1 MEQELKINID
11 TLHNYL
17 IATLENARGHECEQ
31 PQLMYLI
38 DQMEKI
44 FQQEVFNHELDISP
58 TAGFLAMNS
67 YLMLMS
73 AVRQALS
80 GHAASVF
87 PIARVALESASY
99 AYLCAC
105 DEAIEKVWLQRHV
118 SRSALER
125 CRRELT
131 VTKAVIKLKLLSPEM
146 ADFIKSNYEASI
158 DFGAHPNRKSVFNHL
173 VDAGQIDDKYH
184 GFELIGVYGRNSR
197 EVNNSLLVCIDVG
210 QAIAFLI
217 IASAKKHPLIYDRL
231 DVFQNWMDEKNKV
244 IEEITGEPIDY
255 EAPMY
260 SSVISPA

>member
-1 MEQELKINID
+1 MKINID
-11 TLHNYL
+11 TIHNYL
-17 IATLENARGHECEQ
+17 IATLENAQDHEREH
-31 PQLMYLI
+31 PQLMHLI
-38 DQMEKI
+38 HKMEEI
-44 FQQEVFNHELDISP
+44 FHQEVFDHDFDISP
-58 TAGFLAMNS
+58 TTGFLAMNS
-67 YLMLMS
+67 YMMLMS

-80 GHAASVF
+80 GHAVSVF

-118 SRSALER
+118 SRRALER

-131 VTKAVIKLKLLSPEM
+131 VKKAVDKLKSLSPEM
-146 ADFIKSNYEASI
+146 AEFVISNYDASI
-158 DFGAHPNRKSVFNHL
+158 DFGAHPNRRSVFNHL
-173 VDAGQIDDKYH
+173 VNVGQIDDKYH
-184 GFELIGVYGRNSR
+184 GFELVGVYGRNSR

-217 IASAKKHPLIYDRL
+217 VASAKKHPLIYDRL

-260 SSVISPA
+260 SSVTSPA

>member
-1 MEQELKINID
+1 MKINID

-17 IATLENARGHECEQ
+17 IATFENARDHELEQ
-31 PQLMYLI
+31 PRLMYLI
-38 DQMEKI
+38 HQMEKI
-44 FQQEVFNHELDISP
+44 FQQEVFAHDLDISP
-58 TAGFLAMNS
+58 TTGFLAMNS

-73 AVRQALS
+73 TVRQALS

-105 DEAIEKVWLQRHV
+105 DEAIEKVWLQRHT
-118 SRSALER
+118 SRNALAK
-125 CRRELT
+125 CRRELS
-131 VTKAVIKLKLLSPEM
+131 VTKAVGKLKSLSPEM
-146 ADFIKSNYEASI
+146 AEFVMSNYEASI

-173 VDAGQIDDKYH
+173 IDAGQIDDKYH
-184 GFELIGVYGRNSR
+184 GFELVGIYGKNSR
-197 EVNNSLLVCIDVG
+197 EVNKSLLVCIDVG

-217 IASAKKHPLIYDRL
+217 AASAKKHPLIYDHL
-231 DVFQNWMDEKNKV
+231 DVFQNWIDEKNKV

-255 EAPMY
+255 EGPMY